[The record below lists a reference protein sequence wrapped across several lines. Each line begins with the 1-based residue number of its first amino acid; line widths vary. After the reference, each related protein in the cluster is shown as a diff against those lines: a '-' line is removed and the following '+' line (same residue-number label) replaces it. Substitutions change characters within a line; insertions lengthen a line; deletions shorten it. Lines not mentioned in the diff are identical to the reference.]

1 VHEECSV
8 FCISFDAFI
17 ISMVAGDMLNDLHQH
32 SSYPIRHVMSLLSGA
47 GNAKGIENFMLFNF
61 TSYIFKIFLHF

>member
-47 GNAKGIENFMLFNF
+47 GNAKGINKTNQAFSFIGFSFEN
-61 TSYIFKIFLHF
+61 